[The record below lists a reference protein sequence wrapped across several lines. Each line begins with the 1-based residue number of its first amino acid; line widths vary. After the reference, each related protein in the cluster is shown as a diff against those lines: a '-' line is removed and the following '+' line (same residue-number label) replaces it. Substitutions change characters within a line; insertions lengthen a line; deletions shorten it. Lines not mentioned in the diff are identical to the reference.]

1 MTVEITTAHAR
12 PWRPSAA
19 HVRAAL
25 PAIVALTVAVLF
37 RVPDLL
43 VLAAPLAIVAAWSTV
58 RRPAAEP
65 ALSGRL
71 APATIREGEATTW
84 TGAVSRVDGL
94 EEVAAVVP
102 QRRWTTMQ
110 PTSGTAVA
118 AVGRA
123 DGAHEVL
130 LRVEVR
136 STHWGRRPVGPVV
149 VPAHSAWGAFRWV
162 ATDLEHRLTTLPR
175 PPAFDAVP
183 PTHRA
188 DGLVGLTRSNRR
200 GEGAEFEGL
209 RPFRPGDR
217 LRRINWPR
225 SLRSGD
231 LHVTATWAD
240 QDSQVAL
247 LVDALDD
254 FGTSDGIDG
263 SESSLDVAVRASAA
277 IAEHFLRRGDRVSLR
292 VFGSTGVP
300 RIPPA
305 SGTAHLRRVLDA
317 LARIDPGTDPGDLV
331 RTRRDPLPPGSLAIM
346 LSPLVSSKALERA
359 ATLSAHGLSVAV
371 VDTLPADVAEVDD
384 VIARFA
390 WRIRILERREE
401 LDAIRDLG
409 VPVVAWRGTGSL
421 DPFLREI
428 ARRAAAPRLARR

>member
-1 MTVEITTAHAR
+1 
-12 PWRPSAA
+12 
-19 HVRAAL
+19 
-25 PAIVALTVAVLF
+25 
-37 RVPDLL
+37 
-43 VLAAPLAIVAAWSTV
+43 
-58 RRPAAEP
+58 
-65 ALSGRL
+65 
-71 APATIREGEATTW
+71 
-84 TGAVSRVDGL
+84 
-94 EEVAAVVP
+94 
-102 QRRWTTMQ
+102 
-110 PTSGTAVA
+110 
-118 AVGRA
+118 
-123 DGAHEVL
+123 
-130 LRVEVR
+130 
-136 STHWGRRPVGPVV
+136 
-149 VPAHSAWGAFRWV
+149 V